1 MWATLVIKSSFI
13 VDGGFAYLIVLFPCW
28 LFEEIRWFAEDRAA
42 WSFYQL
48 ESIIIL
54 LRLPILSVLV
64 FSNLFVYQISQ
75 LLFHTKVLLLFCESI
90 FKVIEVLLLLQTVR
104 LCLITELTRNLLLWE
119 MPQPLVSII
128 ELWILL
134 TFHEVYI
141 WKLAINVWLWLS
153 RLLED
158 STLDI
163 LTFILLS
170 LAIHTLLP
178 SIGLNNALEIIVAT

>member
-1 MWATLVIKSSFI
+1 MWATLVIESSFI
-13 VDGGFAYLIVLFPCW
+13 VDGGFAYLIILFPCW

-54 LRLPILSVLV
+54 LRLSILSVLV

-104 LCLITELTRNLLLWE
+104 LWLITELTRNLLLWE

-134 TFHEVYI
+134 AFHEVYI

-163 LTFILLS
+163 LTFILLC
-170 LAIHTLLP
+170 LAIHTLLS